1 MKKLIIT
8 LVLVLA
14 AVVNV
19 NAMSKYR
26 ASREARFLT
35 DKMAWELDLS
45 YSQMEDVYE
54 INYDYFRSLV
64 SVYDNYTLAY
74 EIRNEEL
81 SFVLTPRQWTRF
93 MAIEYFYVPVR
104 VHSYSWYF
112 PIHNHYR
119 KDHFYYDAPHAY
131 SHYSGGH
138 AHNKDFY
145 RGRVEIHTHAHE
157 LGHKPQ
163 SSGNIGHA
171 HGITREEM
179 NRNRN
184 NGHQG
189 GNHNVAPQG
198 GHNNNNNNVKPQSNQ
213 HNTAPQ
219 GHNNNNNVKPQGQ
232 NNQHNGGQQHNSS
245 NNRGQ
250 QHNATPSRTTPNR
263 SNSANTRTSGS
274 NNNGSNNT
282 ARPTR
287 SQQSNGS
294 KTAGAG
300 RR

>member
-8 LVLVLA
+8 LVLVFA

-104 VHSYSWYF
+104 VRSYSWYF

-189 GNHNVAPQG
+189 ANHNVAPQG
-198 GHNNNNNNVKPQSNQ
+198 GHNNNN
-213 HNTAPQ
+213 
-219 GHNNNNNVKPQGQ
+219 VKPQG
-232 NNQHNGGQQHNSS
+232 NQQNGGQQHNSS

-274 NNNGSNNT
+274 NNGSNST

>member
-8 LVLVLA
+8 LVLVFA

-104 VHSYSWYF
+104 VRSYSWYF
-112 PIHNHYR
+112 PIHNHYS

-179 NRNRN
+179 NRNLN

-189 GNHNVAPQG
+189 ANHNVAPQG
-198 GHNNNNNNVKPQSNQ
+198 GHNNNVKPQGNQ
-213 HNTAPQ
+213 HNTTPQ
-219 GHNNNNNVKPQGQ
+219 GGHNNNNVKPQGNQQ
-232 NNQHNGGQQHNSS
+232 NG
-245 NNRGQ
+245 GQ

-274 NNNGSNNT
+274 NNGSNST

>member
-8 LVLVLA
+8 LVLVFA

-104 VHSYSWYF
+104 VRSYSWYF
-112 PIHNHYR
+112 PIHNHYS

-138 AHNKDFY
+138 ANNKDFY

-179 NRNRN
+179 NRN

-189 GNHNVAPQG
+189 ANHNVAPQG
-198 GHNNNNNNVKPQSNQ
+198 GNNNNNNVKPQGNQ

-219 GHNNNNNVKPQGQ
+219 GGHNNNNNVKPQG
-232 NNQHNGGQQHNSS
+232 NQQNGGQQHNSS
-245 NNRGQ
+245 NNRDQ

-274 NNNGSNNT
+274 NNNGSNST

>member
-8 LVLVLA
+8 LVLVFA

-104 VHSYSWYF
+104 VRSYSWYF
-112 PIHNHYR
+112 PIHNHYS

-145 RGRVEIHTHAHE
+145 RGRVEIHTLAHE

-179 NRNRN
+179 NRN

-189 GNHNVAPQG
+189 ANHNVAPQG
-198 GHNNNNNNVKPQSNQ
+198 GHNNNNNNVKPQGNQ

-219 GHNNNNNVKPQGQ
+219 GGHNNNNNVKPQG
-232 NNQHNGGQQHNSS
+232 NQQNGGQQHNSS
-245 NNRGQ
+245 NNRDQ

-274 NNNGSNNT
+274 NNNGSNST

>member
-8 LVLVLA
+8 LVLVFA

-179 NRNRN
+179 NRN

-189 GNHNVAPQG
+189 ANHNVAPQG
-198 GHNNNNNNVKPQSNQ
+198 GHNNNNVKPQGNQ

-219 GHNNNNNVKPQGQ
+219 GGHNNNNNVKPQGNQQ
-232 NNQHNGGQQHNSS
+232 NG
-245 NNRGQ
+245 GQ

-274 NNNGSNNT
+274 NNGSNST

>member
-171 HGITREEM
+171 HGITREEL

-198 GHNNNNNNVKPQSNQ
+198 GHNNNNVKPQGNQ

-219 GHNNNNNVKPQGQ
+219 GQNNNNNVKPQGQ

-263 SNSANTRTSGS
+263 SNSANTRTSG
-274 NNNGSNNT
+274 NNNNWN
-282 ARPTR
+282 PKLFH
-287 SQQSNGS
+287 NLMIVIILVLIY
-294 KTAGAG
+294 
-300 RR
+300 

>member
-8 LVLVLA
+8 LVLVFA

-189 GNHNVAPQG
+189 ANHNVAPQG
-198 GHNNNNNNVKPQSNQ
+198 GHNNNNVKPQGNQ

-219 GHNNNNNVKPQGQ
+219 GGHNNNNNVKPQG
-232 NNQHNGGQQHNSS
+232 NQQNGGQQHNSS

-274 NNNGSNNT
+274 NNGSNST

>member
-8 LVLVLA
+8 LVLVFA

-104 VHSYSWYF
+104 VRSYSWYF
-112 PIHNHYR
+112 PIHTHYS

-189 GNHNVAPQG
+189 ANHNVAPQG
-198 GHNNNNNNVKPQSNQ
+198 GHNNNN
-213 HNTAPQ
+213 
-219 GHNNNNNVKPQGQ
+219 VKPQG
-232 NNQHNGGQQHNSS
+232 NQQNGGQQHNSS

-274 NNNGSNNT
+274 NNGSNNT

>member
-104 VHSYSWYF
+104 VRSYSWYF
-112 PIHNHYR
+112 PIHNHYS

-179 NRNRN
+179 NRNLN

-198 GHNNNNNNVKPQSNQ
+198 GHNNNNVKPQGNQ
-213 HNTAPQ
+213 HNTTPQ
-219 GHNNNNNVKPQGQ
+219 GGHNNNNNVKPQG
-232 NNQHNGGQQHNSS
+232 NQQNGGQQHNSS

-274 NNNGSNNT
+274 NNGSNNT

>member
-189 GNHNVAPQG
+189 ANHNVAPQG
-198 GHNNNNNNVKPQSNQ
+198 GHNNNNVKPQDNQ

-219 GHNNNNNVKPQGQ
+219 GHKNNNVKPQGQ
-232 NNQHNGGQQHNSS
+232 S
-245 NNRGQ
+245 NQ

-274 NNNGSNNT
+274 NNGSNST

>member
-171 HGITREEM
+171 HGITREEL

-198 GHNNNNNNVKPQSNQ
+198 GHNNNNVKPQGNQ